1 MCLVIVSSIIV
12 RTVRTMMNSQ
22 ATEALLL
29 ENEVA
34 NMTLDSIEEAV
45 LRTNIDGDITYLNRW
60 VEKMTG
66 WNREAALGRPVG
78 EVKEVLVRSIR
89 GCNNA
94 P

>member
-12 RTVRTMMNSQ
+12 RTVRTMMDSH

-45 LRTNIDGDITYLNRW
+45 RRTNTDGDITYRM

-66 WNREAALGRPVG
+66 WNREAALGRPVR